1 MFAEYIIYL
10 TTFVATSGIAVIS
23 ILISY
28 QLFQANKKP
37 EFQLLLYQQ
46 IFLFSFFIY
55 SIWGNIAL
63 RQVIADVSMSTEIAG
78 KLAFFIPLLG
88 VPFLM
93 VSWFMLIKF
102 SFNMNQYPVRKAW
115 IYIYFA
121 GFLAVISAAVFLFH
135 SGLLNTPSNP
145 DRFLIRLFVSINM
158 FFHLLF
164 LLPFLKPRFKVP
176 EHYLK
181 LKMSKCLLIYL
192 CGTVLHSVA
201 LWVAGSLGSF
211 YTAVS
216 FLFVF
221 SASSLLPLCMKYFT
235 VLTEKKPAPMS
246 GSFELF
252 CSNYQISKRESEII
266 LEICDGK
273 TNKAIADKLFITLQT
288 VKDHTHRIYTKT
300 NVKSRVQLANLVRGK
315 TGKN

>member
-28 QLFQANKKP
+28 QLFQANKKA

-55 SIWGNIAL
+55 SIWGNIAV
-63 RQVIADVSMSTEIAG
+63 RQVIADVSMSAEIAG

-102 SFNMNQYPVRKAW
+102 SFNMNQYPVAKIW

-121 GFLAVISAAVFLFH
+121 GFMALLSAAVFLFH
-135 SGLLNTPSNP
+135 AGLLDTPSNP
-145 DRFLIRLFVSINM
+145 DSFLIRLFVSLNLLLHL
-158 FFHLLF
+158 FFV
-164 LLPFLKPRFKVP
+164 LPFLKPKFKLP
-176 EHYLK
+176 ENYLK
-181 LKMSKCLLIYL
+181 LRMNKCLLIYL
-192 CGTVLHSVA
+192 SGTVLHSFA
-201 LWVAGSLGSF
+201 LWYTGSLGF
-211 YTAVS
+211 VYTAIS
-216 FLFVF
+216 FLIVF
-221 SASSLLPLCMKYFT
+221 SASSLLPLCMKYFA
-235 VLTEKKPAPMS
+235 VLPEKKPAPKS